1 MLRGGI
7 VVDAVNR
14 LYQLS
19 SPQNLHAR
27 NRALAL
33 IGDMANHSD
42 EAKAVISGTPGLI
55 QALIS
60 ISCSHEEHLFTKDAA
75 LITLASLS
83 AQESA
88 RLILLG
94 LGETGGMVEGA
105 SFCVDAGCGGR
116 RGNVCGTLDVMLAA
130 ICS

>member
-7 VVDAVNR
+7 VVNAVKR
-14 LYQLS
+14 LDQLS

-60 ISCSHEEHLFTKDAA
+60 TSCSHEEHLFTKDAA
-75 LITLASLS
+75 LVILASLS
-83 AQESA
+83 AQKSSA

-94 LGETGGMVEGA
+94 LGETGEDGGVLERA
-105 SFCVDAGCGGR
+105 SF
-116 RGNVCGTLDVMLAA
+116 
-130 ICS
+130 